1 MFSKT
6 LTQDTHAKTLTK
18 TVAYRIVS
26 SIVTLLLT
34 LAFGGNTW
42 QALAMGTI
50 MMAVGMIHYY
60 LYDRI
65 WQWIGWQRDA
75 TGDESNTRSLV
86 KSIVYRITAILV
98 TAAIARAVW
107 ADTNLVAFAMASVKF
122 VVNLAAYYGVERLF
136 NWWRWG
142 QNNFAT
148 FTACCS
154 VWS

>member
-142 QNNFAT
+142 RK
-148 FTACCS
+148 FTS
-154 VWS
+154 V